1 VNEREV
7 VMTFAARTADVPN
20 FGKKTVSING
30 TELLI
35 INIKGQ
41 FFACVNECPH
51 QGSPLAGGIVK
62 DGVISCP
69 RHGYRFN
76 LKTGACSDAPGLVLK
91 VYPTEVRGDELHVD
105 IS

>member
-1 VNEREV
+1 
-7 VMTFAARTADVPN
+7 MIFAAKTSEVPN
-20 FGKKTVSING
+20 FGKKEVTLSG
-30 TELLI
+30 KSLLLV
-35 INIKGQ
+35 NIKGQ
-41 FFACVNECPH
+41 FYACDNECPH

-76 LKTGACSDAPGLVLK
+76 LKTGDCSDSPGLELK
-91 VYPTEVRGDELHVD
+91 VYPTEVRDDELFVD